1 MLSGGDFRQKL
12 CSLKK
17 ITYFAQNKN
26 PHPTLK
32 RLLLIFS
39 FFLSVI
45 LAVPAF
51 AADVPGMAD
60 PIVRLYPNP
69 ATSFVNLDLGAAVN
83 KGYSIRVFSFLGRK
97 MYEANNVSQRI
108 ILNLTDYNRGV
119 YIYQLRDRNG
129 RLVES
134 GKFQVSK

>member
-1 MLSGGDFRQKL
+1 M
-12 CSLKK
+12 
-17 ITYFAQNKN
+17 
-26 PHPTLK
+26 K
-32 RLLLIFS
+32 RLLLIF
-39 FFLSVI
+39 FLI
-45 LAVPAF
+45 AAVCEAPAF
-51 AADVPGMAD
+51 ATEAPGLAD

-69 ATSFVNLDLGAAVN
+69 ATSFVNLDLGTAVN

-97 MYEANNVSQRI
+97 MYEASNVSQRI
-108 ILNLTDYNRGV
+108 ILSLTDYNRGV